1 MTQQIALVDCNNFYV
16 SCERLFRPDLQNMP
30 VVVLSNNDGCVVSR
44 SNEAK
49 VLGIRMGQPWF
60 ECKQLAAE
68 HDVLALSSNYPL
80 YADLSNRVMTV
91 LANFAPHHE
100 VYSID
105 ECFLDLTGI
114 HPLRERSYH
123 MRHQVMQWTGIPVCV
138 GLGPTKTLAKLAN
151 HIAKKHPRSKGIF
164 NYNDLNASQQI
175 KLLSQIAVD
184 EVWGVGRQLSRRLAA
199 RNIHTV
205 QDLRT
210 AHTPSLRAEFGVVIE
225 KTQRELQ
232 GIACLDLQEVVPD
245 KQQIICSRSF
255 GQMVQDLAILQDA
268 VSSFVANACSKLRA
282 QGSQASVIQVF
293 LKTNR
298 FRADLPQ
305 YTPALAVALP
315 YPTNDSLIVNQ
326 WASHLIAQLFK
337 PAYAYKKAGVVLS
350 EITPISHH
358 QGDLLEPSVACAGSR
373 KLMQTIDHLN
383 QRFGRGA
390 VKISSQGSYP
400 QWQTRQ
406 QRKSPSYTTRWADLP
421 FA

>member
-1 MTQQIALVDCNNFYV
+1 
-16 SCERLFRPDLQNMP
+16 
-30 VVVLSNNDGCVVSR
+30 
-44 SNEAK
+44 
-49 VLGIRMGQPWF
+49 
-60 ECKQLAAE
+60 
-68 HDVLALSSNYPL
+68 
-80 YADLSNRVMTV
+80 
-91 LANFAPHHE
+91 
-100 VYSID
+100 
-105 ECFLDLTGI
+105 
-114 HPLRERSYH
+114 
-123 MRHQVMQWTGIPVCV
+123 
-138 GLGPTKTLAKLAN
+138 
-151 HIAKKHPRSKGIF
+151 
-164 NYNDLNASQQI
+164 
-175 KLLSQIAVD
+175 
-184 EVWGVGRQLSRRLAA
+184 
-199 RNIHTV
+199 
-205 QDLRT
+205 
-210 AHTPSLRAEFGVVIE
+210 VVIE

-232 GIACLDLQEVVPD
+232 GIACLDLQEIVPD

-305 YTPALAVALP
+305 YSPALAVALP

-326 WASHLIAQLFK
+326 WASHLTAQLFK
-337 PAYAYKKAGVVLS
+337 PSYAYKKAGVVLS
-350 EITPISHH
+350 EITPVSHH

-400 QWQTRQ
+400 QWQMRQ
-406 QRKSPSYTTRWADLP
+406 QRKSPSYTTRWDDLP